1 MLLAVCCFACTPAM
15 GNFKVFMEAH
25 LGETS
30 RKIWNVVLYAL
41 VPVALLLLSTANLV
55 GDSYNPFLYFQF

>member
-1 MLLAVCCFACTPAM
+1 
-15 GNFKVFMEAH
+15 MEAH

-41 VPVALLLLSTANLV
+41 VPVVLLLLSTANLV